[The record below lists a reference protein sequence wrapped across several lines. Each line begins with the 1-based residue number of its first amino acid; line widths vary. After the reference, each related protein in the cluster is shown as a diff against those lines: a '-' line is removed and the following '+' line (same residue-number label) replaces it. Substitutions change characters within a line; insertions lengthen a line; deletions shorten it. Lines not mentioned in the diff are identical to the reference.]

1 MLAWDELEKQI
12 EACKKCELYSGRN
25 RPVLERGNRQAMIML
40 IGEGPGEEEDRT
52 GYAFVGAAGR
62 LLDSLINATGF
73 SPDDFYIAN
82 IVKCRPPGN
91 RVPSEIEAQAC
102 ISFLRNQA
110 FLVSPRIIV
119 CLGATAAKYILKEKE
134 IRITK
139 ERGIMREK
147 NGFYYMP
154 TYHPAALLRDPSKK
168 SDMYEDFKKVR
179 ELYERLK
186 AENT

>member
-1 MLAWDELEKQI
+1 MQSWDELEKQI
-12 EACKKCELYSGRN
+12 DVCTRCGLYSGRN
-25 RPVLERGNRQAMIML
+25 KPVLERGNRKAMIML

-52 GYAFVGAAGR
+52 GQAFVGAAGK
-62 LLDSLINATGF
+62 LLDNLISAVGF
-73 SPDDFYIAN
+73 LPDDLYIAN

-91 RVPSEIEAQAC
+91 RAPTEPEAQAC

-110 FLVSPRIIV
+110 LLVSPKIIV
-119 CLGATAAKYILKEKE
+119 CLGLTAAKYILKDKD

-154 TYHPAALLRDPSKK
+154 TYHPAAVLRDPSKK
-168 SDMYEDFKKVR
+168 IDMYEDFKQVK
-179 ELYERLK
+179 ELYDKLK